1 MRSGSV
7 GFNRRLP
14 AKERKDQTQ
23 HDADDDAGNDWEIE
37 SAVSS
42 LDPNVAGQTSQPA
55 RTDAS
60 PKQNAKNDDHEANN
74 DEQFSELRH
83 RLISH
88 ETSGRTRLCR
98 GGATPCLIVTRRDPE
113 SARDD
118 QVWTYRKLRMRTPR

>member
-7 GFNRRLP
+7 RFNRRLP

-23 HDADDDAGNDWEIE
+23 HDADDDAGNDRKIE

-42 LDPNVAGQTSQPA
+42 FDSDVAGQTSQPTH
-55 RTDAS
+55 TDAS

-83 RLISH
+83 TLISH
-88 ETSGRTRLCR
+88 ETSDRARLSR
-98 GGATPCLIVTRRDPE
+98 AGAKSVLNSD
-113 SARDD
+113 SAGS
-118 QVWTYRKLRMRTPR
+118 PRSEPDWRFPSG

>member
-74 DEQFSELRH
+74 DEQSSELRH
-83 RLISH
+83 RSISVSDLVVS
-88 ETSGRTRLCR
+88 SGVALDWERHCPSGSDL
-98 GGATPCLIVTRRDPE
+98 PSRRCIGP
-113 SARDD
+113 
-118 QVWTYRKLRMRTPR
+118 T

>member
-7 GFNRRLP
+7 RFNRRLP

-88 ETSGRTRLCR
+88 ETSGRARLN
-98 GGATPCLIVTRRDPE
+98 PCSWDREHPSSRE
-113 SARDD
+113 
-118 QVWTYRKLRMRTPR
+118 M